1 MSNVVEFFE
10 RRKYIFFRCAGVVA
24 RRIPLSRVAS
34 SQPARKRLFSLYLS
48 RSRVLAPIATARR
61 RAYCSRMC
69 LSVFRGIELGFVF
82 TLSLHVSCAFKT
94 YFVLYS
100 LFRVSLLRCLFVRT
114 TRSIGLMSRL
124 TVCSFCL
131 DIAPQ
136 LRCVSF
142 AFRDLAL
149 SQYCLAFSADYL
161 LPIVVVLSC
170 YLGRGD
176 L

>member
-1 MSNVVEFFE
+1 MYFPRILARVESFSLLINFDLGMSNVVEFFE

-82 TLSLHVSCAFKT
+82 TLSLHVSCAFET
-94 YFVLYS
+94 YFCA
-100 LFRVSLLRCLFVRT
+100 LFIISSQFIALPF
-114 TRSIGLMSRL
+114 RSYYQEYWPHVPTDG
-124 TVCSFCL
+124 V
-131 DIAPQ
+131 
-136 LRCVSF
+136 
-142 AFRDLAL
+142 
-149 SQYCLAFSADYL
+149 
-161 LPIVVVLSC
+161 
-170 YLGRGD
+170 
-176 L
+176 